1 MTTAAVTQPPG
12 GARETQCID
21 AVDVRQLTKRYGF
34 QRALAGVDLQFR
46 AGQLCALLGP
56 NGAGKSTLLG
66 ILSSLVRPSAG
77 EVIYRRGAEVVRTG
91 PNLRR
96 AIGVLAHDAFTYG
109 ELTAMENLA
118 FYGRLYHVPDLA
130 TRARLLLDEVGLD
143 EAARH
148 RQARTYSR
156 GMAQRLALARALL
169 HDPQV
174 LLLDEPFTGLDRAGS
189 AALSRTLARA
199 REGRRIVI
207 VVSHDL
213 EALAGATDHIVVLR
227 RGKVAFDEREARG
240 YAYDELKDIYHR
252 FTE

>member
-1 MTTAAVTQPPG
+1 VSAASVSAQLRAASAP
-12 GARETQCID
+12 AAID
-21 AVDVRQLTKRYGF
+21 AIEVTQLTKRYGF
-34 QRALAGVDLQFR
+34 HRALAGVSLEFQ

-66 ILSSLVRPSAG
+66 ILSTLVRPSAG
-77 EVIYRRGAEVVRTG
+77 KVRYRRGREAAASGAE
-91 PNLRR
+91 LRR
-96 AIGVLAHDAFTYG
+96 SIGVLAHDSFLYG
-109 ELTAMENLA
+109 ELTGVENLA
-118 FYGRLYHVPDLA
+118 FYAKLYGVVDA
-130 TRARLLLDEVGLD
+130 SARARALLDEVGLD

-156 GMAQRLALARALL
+156 GMAQRLALARTLL

-174 LLLDEPFTGLDRAGS
+174 LLLDEPFTGLDRAGA

-199 REGRRIVI
+199 RAERRVVI

-213 EALAGATDHIVVLR
+213 EALAGETDHVVVLR
-227 RGKVAFDEREARG
+227 RGKVAFDERAERG